1 MATSAVR
8 ASAVSAT
15 LALPI
20 MLSCWNIHVNSL
32 DVALL
37 SLYYNTIAVSL
48 AAWHISLVSAVTVA
62 ACVRH
67 VWF

>member
-48 AAWHISLVSAVTVA
+48 GAVSLVSAVTVA

>member
-1 MATSAVR
+1 MATGAVR

-48 AAWHISLVSAVTVA
+48 GAVSLVSAVTVA